1 MPINIKIVDAKP
13 TIEATLS
20 CFSLYLP
27 LSPSLEEMNEP
38 QIHHR
43 SNNNQNP
50 HLHTNAKSRSGRT
63 NLASC
68 AVATVFLLAIAAA
81 SVAVYFFL
89 FKPKPPLIAV
99 NAVQFPTFSVSNG
112 TVNFE
117 FFQFVTVTNPNR
129 DEFSHY
135 DSSLQ
140 LVYSGDP
147 VGTVFIPAGTIGG
160 GARQRM
166 SAKFDLQKYPLPPP
180 ARAAIDGDPVG
191 GGAVAGGTM
200 EIETLMKLVGR
211 VRVLKVFMHRV
222 ESKVKCGV
230 AVEVTRGTVLG
241 VRC

>member
-1 MPINIKIVDAKP
+1 
-13 TIEATLS
+13 
-20 CFSLYLP
+20 
-27 LSPSLEEMNEP
+27 MNEH
-38 QIHHR
+38 QFLHR
-43 SNNNQNP
+43 SNNNHNNHHP
-50 HLHTNAKSRSGRT
+50 YPYNTKSRSGRT

-68 AVATVFLLAIAAA
+68 VVATVFLLAIAVAA
-81 SVAVYFFL
+81 VAVYFFL
-89 FKPKPPLIAV
+89 FKPKSPLISV

-117 FFQFVTVTNPNR
+117 FFQYVTVTNPNR

-140 LVYSGDP
+140 LVYSGEP
-147 VGTVFIPAGTIGG
+147 VGIVFIPAGRIGG
-160 GARQRM
+160 GGRQKM
-166 SAKFDLQKYPLPPP
+166 SAKFDLQKYPLPPQP
-180 ARAAIDGDPVG
+180 ERAAIGGVNDGADAV
-191 GGAVAGGTM
+191 GGAVVGGTM
-200 EIETLMKLVGR
+200 EIETRMKLVGR

>member
-1 MPINIKIVDAKP
+1 
-13 TIEATLS
+13 
-20 CFSLYLP
+20 
-27 LSPSLEEMNEP
+27 MNEP
-38 QIHHR
+38 QFHHR
-43 SNNNQNP
+43 SNNHNP
-50 HLHTNAKSRSGRT
+50 YPHSGKSRSGRT

-81 SVAVYFFL
+81 AVAVYFFV
-89 FKPKPPLIAV
+89 FKPKPPVIAV

-160 GARQRM
+160 GGKQKM
-166 SAKFDLQKYPLPPP
+166 SAKFDLQKYPLPPS
-180 ARAAIDGDPVG
+180 ARAAIGGDSV

-200 EIETLMKLVGR
+200 EIETRMKLVGR

-230 AVEVTRGTVLG
+230 AVEATRGIVLG

>member
-1 MPINIKIVDAKP
+1 M
-13 TIEATLS
+13 S
-20 CFSLYLP
+20 
-27 LSPSLEEMNEP
+27 EP
-38 QIHHR
+38 HR
-43 SNNNQNP
+43 SNNRHPYPYNS
-50 HLHTNAKSRSGRT
+50 TRSGRT

-81 SVAVYFFL
+81 AVAVYLFI
-89 FKPKPPLIAV
+89 FKPKPPVIAV

-112 TVNFE
+112 TVDFE

-147 VGTVFIPAGTIGG
+147 VGVVFIPAGTIGG
-160 GARQRM
+160 GGRQKM

-180 ARAAIDGDPVG
+180 AKAAIGGVDAVGD
-191 GGAVAGGTM
+191 VAQGGTM
-200 EIETLMKLVGR
+200 EIETRMKLVGR

-230 AVEVTRGTVLG
+230 AIEATRGTVLG
-241 VRC
+241 LRC